1 MYRVSGVRLQSAAL
15 PYRIGGTGRPE
26 ILLVTSTRS
35 RRWTIPKGRAEPHL
49 SLADNAA
56 KEALEEAGIVGA
68 VALRCSGT
76 FRTTKRVGRD
86 DVVIEVWVYLLRVTS
101 ALDDWPEKGQRQTKW
116 VSCAEAARLLR
127 EPLLRSLCRRLSEVR

>member
-15 PYRIGGTGRPE
+15 PYRIGGAGRPE
-26 ILLVTSTRS
+26 TLLVTSTRS

-86 DVVIEVWVYLLRVTS
+86 DVVIEVWVYLLRVTG
-101 ALDDWPEKGQRQTKW
+101 ALDDWPEKAQRRTKG